1 MSETLTE
8 RQEQTLNQYR
18 EDLKSGRT
26 LVLHAQSHRSR
37 FGYQPPINR
46 RNWAH
51 MMRTLAD
58 MAASSDRMAAVANHI
73 IGRVNL
79 YGTDAQA
86 CARAYE
92 MAFEAMNKPYDDVI
106 GRAGPEAGRYSDHRH
121 EWTLYDRVAVHYWLE
136 LATRG
141 MTAAAPGVGWCLAL
155 VAKEIGFHPT
165 HAMTER

>member
-8 RQEQTLNQYR
+8 SQEKTLSQYR
-18 EDLKSGRT
+18 EDLKNGTT
-26 LVLHAQSHRSR
+26 LVRHAASHRSR
-37 FGYQPPINR
+37 YGYQPPINR
-46 RNWAH
+46 SNWAH

-92 MAFEAMNKPYDDVI
+92 MAFEAMNTPYVDVI
-106 GRAGPEAGRYSDHRH
+106 GLAGPEPGRRSDRTHD
-121 EWTLYDRVAVHYWLE
+121 WTLYDRVAVHYWLE

-141 MTAAAPGVGWCLAL
+141 MTATAPGVGWCLAA
-155 VAKEIGFHPT
+155 VAQEVGFYPT
-165 HAMTER
+165 HAMRER